1 MATEESGNQ
10 EKPASKEAG
19 AKDEA
24 ATTGTEATERGGR
37 MNAAKAFYRA
47 MYAGEDVVPDEFGL
61 AGKAEA
67 VQERQ
72 GPCGNCAYL
81 EQQLAEAQ
89 AKATENE
96 NLYKRMAA
104 DFENYR
110 RRLDRE
116 REEFAAT
123 GTQKGIEA
131 ILPAMDDLDRAKQTL
146 TTSVDP
152 KQFLESMNLIYN
164 RFTKCLEGLG
174 IKPLEVIGE
183 PFDPRNHEPVQEI
196 QTNLFPDGAV
206 MHELRKGYSYKDKIL
221 RPTLVNVAS
230 NPSGVVEAPPPPA
243 APAEPAGES
252 GDDVVASDKQP
263 QAKEAAKPEAEKAEK
278 ETEAPDESAGAAV
291 EAIVAEEVSLP
302 AEAEEPIAVSEVEPT
317 VVEEVGADKSSDND
331 ELEATEI
338 DNTLDALNDALKN
351 LVGADDEKGA
361 DTRLDDEDHFA
372 ASEKP
377 AVGSAASKEE
387 KGKPQKVYDIT
398 DSDSE

>member
-1 MATEESGNQ
+1 
-10 EKPASKEAG
+10 
-19 AKDEA
+19 
-24 ATTGTEATERGGR
+24 

-61 AGKAEA
+61 AGKAET

-89 AKATENE
+89 AKASENE

-196 QTNLFPDGAV
+196 QTKHFADGVV

-221 RPTLVNVAS
+221 RPSLVNVAS

-243 APAEPAGES
+243 AATEPAAES
-252 GDDVVASDKQP
+252 GGVVKAS
-263 QAKEAAKPEAEKAEK
+263 
-278 ETEAPDESAGAAV
+278 GAA
-291 EAIVAEEVSLP
+291 EAVVAEEVSLP
-302 AEAEEPIAVSEVEPT
+302 AEAEEPIAVAEVEPT
-317 VVEEVGADKSSDND
+317 VVEEVVADKSSNSD
-331 ELEATEI
+331 ELEAT
-338 DNTLDALNDALKN
+338 DLDSSLDALNDALKN

-361 DTRLDDEDHFA
+361 DTTLNDEDHST

-377 AVGSAASKEE
+377 AVGSTASKEE

-398 DSDSE
+398 DSDTE